1 MENQPLPK
9 MYIAVRD
16 DVPDHIVPTLVAHA
30 VLAAHLQAQTLC
42 EDFALY
48 QAWLQHSF
56 RKVVL
61 RVNDKEFSKIKLLN
75 VHLAHESTVL
85 AGEKCAVRWFI
96 RWRRCRMCLNLA
108 SCGNRKYLCDFR
120 LLLLSAK

>member
-1 MENQPLPK
+1 MENHMENHMENQPLPK

-85 AGEKCAVRWFI
+85 AGEKCCAVVYPMAQVPNVLKFGKLWQPKI
-96 RWRRCRMCLNLA
+96 PV
-108 SCGNRKYLCDFR
+108 
-120 LLLLSAK
+120 